1 MTINRIR
8 SVLYG
13 VAKVLGD
20 ANAVEK
26 GKVGRRILRRLAGK
40 MTGRLLGKLFR

>member
-1 MTINRIR
+1 MTINTIR